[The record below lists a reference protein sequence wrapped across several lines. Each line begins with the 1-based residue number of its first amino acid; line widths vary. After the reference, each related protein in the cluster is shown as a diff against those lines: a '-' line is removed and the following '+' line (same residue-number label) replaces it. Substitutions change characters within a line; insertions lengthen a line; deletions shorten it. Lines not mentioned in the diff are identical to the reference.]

1 MAKKKKK
8 EVKPLEICNI
18 LIGAVSA
25 IAALIGAIT
34 ALIAA
39 FK

>member
-1 MAKKKKK
+1 MSNKKKK
-8 EVKPLEICNI
+8 VKPLEICNV

-25 IAALIGAIT
+25 IAALISAIT
-34 ALIAA
+34 ALITA